1 MLKLTS
7 SMFSVDQEKVYWG
20 RDCVDASKIE
30 IGCSEQ
36 GYQNVTIEVCVCK
49 EEGCNNKMDIST
61 TTNKAPTTTHNSTH
75 TKF

>member
-1 MLKLTS
+1 
-7 SMFSVDQEKVYWG
+7 MFSVDQEKVYWG

-49 EEGCNNKMDIST
+49 EERCNNKMDIST
-61 TTNKAPTTTHNSTH
+61 TTNTAPTTTHNSTH